1 MELHNPKIERML
13 ILGLLLGLGGCA
25 QNKET
30 APAVIPEGMVWIPG
44 GEFTMGSNASYALR
58 NEGPPHTV
66 VVRSFLMD
74 AHPVTNAQFAAFVAA
89 TGYITMA
96 ERPVDW
102 EEMRAQLPPG
112 TPRPAEEELA
122 PGSLVFVP
130 TSGPVNL
137 RDLSQWWR
145 WVPGA
150 NWRQP
155 EGPGSSIAD
164 RMDHPVVQV
173 AWADAQAYA
182 QWAGK
187 RLPTEAE
194 WEYAARGGLV
204 RARFSWGDAPIGS
217 LDGVYAANTWTGEFP
232 WRNTATD
239 GFAGTSPVDA
249 FPRNGYGLYDM
260 AGNVWN
266 WCSDLYRHDT
276 FSQRADEPEMCRNP
290 IGPMDSRSESI
301 VPCDPSPPTVAGAER
316 RVTKGG
322 SFLCHEVYC
331 ESFRPSARRGVA
343 PDTGSSHVGFRCVRD
358 L

>member
-130 TSGPVNL
+130 TSGPV
-137 RDLSQWWR
+137 
-145 WVPGA
+145 
-150 NWRQP
+150 
-155 EGPGSSIAD
+155 
-164 RMDHPVVQV
+164 
-173 AWADAQAYA
+173 
-182 QWAGK
+182 K
-187 RLPTEAE
+187 
-194 WEYAARGGLV
+194 
-204 RARFSWGDAPIGS
+204 
-217 LDGVYAANTWTGEFP
+217 
-232 WRNTATD
+232 
-239 GFAGTSPVDA
+239 
-249 FPRNGYGLYDM
+249 
-260 AGNVWN
+260 
-266 WCSDLYRHDT
+266 
-276 FSQRADEPEMCRNP
+276 
-290 IGPMDSRSESI
+290 
-301 VPCDPSPPTVAGAER
+301 
-316 RVTKGG
+316 
-322 SFLCHEVYC
+322 
-331 ESFRPSARRGVA
+331 FRPSSGGLAV
-343 PDTGSSHVGFRCVRD
+343 C
-358 L
+358 